1 MACVHVSWR
10 RSFRSRKP
18 RGSNHQMTAPH
29 LIKRRRALLL
39 SAAFDN
45 AAASRAEPLHVGPE
59 AIRNRIIT
67 LILHSA
73 AMPLRIGAT
82 SSLLFRS
89 AHVALL
95 R

>member
-1 MACVHVSWR
+1 
-10 RSFRSRKP
+10 
-18 RGSNHQMTAPH
+18 MTAPH